1 MTSNLYEEAI
11 ADARK
16 LREIAEQNAKN
27 AIIESITPKIRDL
40 IESQIIGEE
49 SSFDEDDIFEEV
61 VSESSQDTEQEFDMT
76 PEAAQ
81 ELKSMLE
88 SSASEAEPEEQTV
101 SAEESSIVSSAS
113 YIKECNEYI
122 ETVSEVLEK
131 VRGTKPAELNEQDL
145 QKYLALVAIS
155 DKAVEK
161 LSEMVASAEGM
172 QIFEGVIQN
181 SQDQIQNFKKEI
193 KEMKRSLRDLLSE
206 EVITIEL
213 DLGDD
218 AVVDSEEVSVKVK
231 EEEELI
237 DTDAEEEGDEEV
249 EVEDVEVEEDM
260 EVEEL
265 EEMILELEED
275 DMGEGMGHMY
285 EEDDDMKEMG
295 HRMDEEEDADEG
307 YMYEEDDDAHEG
319 HGHGMDM
326 MEGLDDDTVLEIDEN
341 MLREELAKL
350 MQESEFDAEEEVIE
364 ETAEPVATEQND
376 ELQAEIESYQSA
388 VADLQ
393 SQLAEMSLFNA
404 KLLYTNKLLM
414 NSDLSQGQ
422 RAQAIETL
430 DDAASLREVKL
441 LFKTLTESFSKRVE
455 EKTSRNI
462 GGASRPTK
470 SASMNLN
477 ESTEANRWALLA
489 GIK

>member
-40 IESQIIGEE
+40 IESQIIGDEVD
-49 SSFDEDDIFEEV
+49 FDESDIIEETAAQA
-61 VSESSQDTEQEFDMT
+61 SQDDDQEFDMT

-81 ELKSMLE
+81 ELRTMLE
-88 SSASEAEPEEQTV
+88 NDSPEEQDAPPDPN
-101 SAEESSIVSSAS
+101 SEEASIVSSAA

-122 ETVSEVLEK
+122 ETVREVLEK
-131 VRGTKPAELNEQDL
+131 VRGTNPAELNEQDL

-155 DKAVEK
+155 DRAVNK
-161 LSEMVASAEGM
+161 LSEMMATAEGM

-181 SQDQIQNFKKEI
+181 SQDQIHNFKKEI

-213 DLGDD
+213 HLGED
-218 AVVDSEEVSVKVK
+218 AVVDSEEISVKVK
-231 EEEELI
+231 EEEPPLI
-237 DTDAEEEGDEEV
+237 DAEAGEDEEEGDEDV
-249 EVEDVEVEEDM
+249 DVEEVDVDVDVDVEED
-260 EVEEL
+260 EVKVGEL
-265 EEMILELEED
+265 EEMILELE
-275 DMGEGMGHMY
+275 
-285 EEDDDMKEMG
+285 
-295 HRMDEEEDADEG
+295 DEEEEV
-307 YMYEEDDDAHEG
+307 MEED
-319 HGHGMDM
+319 DM

-341 MLREELAKL
+341 MLREELAKI
-350 MQESEFDAEEEVIE
+350 MQESEESAEEVIE
-364 ETAEPVATEQND
+364 EASEEEEVLEETAESVATEQND

-414 NSDLSQGQ
+414 NSDLSQTQ

-441 LFKTLTESFSKRVE
+441 LFKTLTESFSKRAE
-455 EKTSRNI
+455 DKTSSRNI

>member
-40 IESQIIGEE
+40 IESQILGNSGGTDDTDIIEE
-49 SSFDEDDIFEEV
+49 SLPEIPENNDQEYDMTLEAAEELKKMLEDDASKPV
-61 VSESSQDTEQEFDMT
+61 VESPPPESPTG
-76 PEAAQ
+76 EAA
-81 ELKSMLE
+81 LTR
-88 SSASEAEPEEQTV
+88 SAN
-101 SAEESSIVSSAS
+101 

-122 ETVSEVLEK
+122 DTVHEVLGK

-155 DKAVEK
+155 DRAVNK
-161 LSEMVASAEGM
+161 LSEMMSAAEGM
-172 QIFEGVIQN
+172 QIFEGVIKN
-181 SQDQIQNFKKEI
+181 SQDQIHNFKKEI
-193 KEMKRSLRDLLSE
+193 IEMKRSLRDLLSE

-213 DLGDD
+213 DLGED
-218 AVVDSEEVSVKVK
+218 AVVDSEDISVKVK

-237 DTDAEEEGDEEV
+237 DAGADDEEEV
-249 EVEDVEVEEDM
+249 EVEVDELDVEE
-260 EVEEL
+260 EVEVDEL
-265 EEMILELEED
+265 EEMILELEGDINED
-275 DMGEGMGHMY
+275 DVDEDDY
-285 EEDDDMKEMG
+285 AEEDHLE
-295 HRMDEEEDADEG
+295 
-307 YMYEEDDDAHEG
+307 
-319 HGHGMDM
+319 
-326 MEGLDDDTVLEIDEN
+326 EGLGDDTILEIDED

-350 MQESEFDAEEEVIE
+350 MQPAAEKVLE
-364 ETAEPVATEQND
+364 ETAETVASGQND
-376 ELQAEIESYQSA
+376 ELRSELTSYQSA
-388 VADLQ
+388 VVDLK
-393 SQLAEMSLFNA
+393 SQLAEMSLFNT

-414 NSDLSQGQ
+414 NSDLSQAQ

-441 LFKTLTESFSKRVE
+441 LFKTLTESFSKRAE
-455 EKTSRNI
+455 PNHGSRNI

-477 ESTEANRWALLA
+477 EATEASRWALLA